1 MTTERPTTISQ
12 GRGNQTRGNG
22 YQRPLNS
29 KSGLTDVNLLA
40 SGVLGY
46 VSNSLGFCASA
57 DGYIKLEP
65 VKQY

>member
-22 YQRPLNS
+22 YQRPVNS
-29 KSGLTDVNLLA
+29 KGGLTDVNPLA

-46 VSNSLGFCASA
+46 VSNSLGFCAST
-57 DGYIKLEP
+57 DGYVKLEP
-65 VKQY
+65 AKQY

>member
-1 MTTERPTTISQ
+1 V
-12 GRGNQTRGNG
+12 
-22 YQRPLNS
+22 NS
-29 KSGLTDVNLLA
+29 KGGLTDVNPLA

-46 VSNSLGFCASA
+46 VSNSPRFCAST